1 MDDGNK
7 NPQIYGTA
15 PKGGMGAKMQGG
27 KGGIGSN
34 NPKVYGKG
42 PGFGTGN
49 SNVYGGGRT
58 FASGTKKASK

>member
-7 NPQIYGTA
+7 NQLVYGNA

-34 NPKVYGKG
+34 NPKPYGPK
-42 PGFGTGN
+42 PSFGTGA

-58 FASGTKKASK
+58 FASGTKKAK

>member
-7 NPQIYGTA
+7 NPKIYGTA
-15 PKGGMGAKMQGG
+15 PKAGMGAKMQTG

-34 NPKVYGKG
+34 NPVPYGSK
-42 PGFGTGN
+42 PSFGTGY

-58 FASGTKKASK
+58 FASGTKTAKK